1 MAPGQRPG
9 GSRASRPLPLP
20 VLTRVPRLVV
30 RLAVA
35 VLVAAAVGLGVSGS
49 AQAAT
54 CSSAKG
60 VSVVVDFHELGGG
73 VQTACDAGGVGRT
86 AYAQL
91 KDVGHRLEHVQ
102 RTPGFVCRI
111 DGLPSPADDPCVN
124 TPPADA
130 YWSLWWSD
138 GKSGKWTYASQAAS
152 SLKVPAGGY
161 VGMSW
166 QGSGA
171 KSPPGAPP
179 SAHRTQPTLEPEH
192 ASAVLSPVHVDGPGS
207 ADLVGAG

>member
-1 MAPGQRPG
+1 M
-9 GSRASRPLPLP
+9 
-20 VLTRVPRLVV
+20 PRLVV

-35 VLVAAAVGLGVSGS
+35 VLVAAAAGLGVPGS

-73 VQTACDAGGVGRT
+73 VQTACDAGGAGKT

-91 KDVGHRLEHVQ
+91 QTWAIVWTDVQ

-111 DGLPSPADDPCVN
+111 DGCPAGRRPVRQHSAGRRVLVAVVVRREVGEVDLRLAGRELAEGPGRWVRRDVLAGQWREVPARCPAERSPNPAD
-124 TPPADA
+124 
-130 YWSLWWSD
+130 
-138 GKSGKWTYASQAAS
+138 
-152 SLKVPAGGY
+152 
-161 VGMSW
+161 
-166 QGSGA
+166 
-171 KSPPGAPP
+171 
-179 SAHRTQPTLEPEH
+179 LEPEH